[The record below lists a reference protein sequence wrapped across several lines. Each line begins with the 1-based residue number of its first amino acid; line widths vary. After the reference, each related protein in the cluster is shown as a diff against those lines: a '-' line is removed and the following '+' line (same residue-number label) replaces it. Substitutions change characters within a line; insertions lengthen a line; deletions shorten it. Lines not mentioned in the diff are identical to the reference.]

1 MRRVGSVGP
10 YVLEYDGS
18 IELDPEVQ
26 HTDRPPSFH
35 LSWLPQP
42 GVAFAM
48 HVVVNRAP
56 KDDRAWLPLLDGA
69 QAETASQ
76 FTASQIRDIDG
87 TLGAGLTFAARRLAA
102 LGGRYQG
109 HAVVVEHYVG
119 RVGGDIIDLVYRLHD
134 AQIDHADSWRL
145 LFHSM
150 VHAAI
155 IRRGYQVHDP

>member
-1 MRRVGSVGP
+1 MRHVGNVGP
-10 YVLEYDGS
+10 YVLHYDDS
-18 IELDPEVQ
+18 LELDTDVQ
-26 HTDRPPSFH
+26 HTARPPSFH
-35 LSWLPQP
+35 LSWLARP

-48 HVVVNRAP
+48 HVVVDRAP

-76 FTASQIRDIDG
+76 FAASQLRDLDG
-87 TLGAGLTFAARRLAA
+87 TLGAGITFAARRLAG

-134 AQIDHADSWRL
+134 EHIDHADAWRR
-145 LFHSM
+145 LFHTM
-150 VHAAI
+150 VVSAI
-155 IRRGYQVHDP
+155 VERGSEVHDR